1 MKKSKL
7 LFVGIFIL
15 SGFCSSVS
23 AVDFEVKIGDA
34 IHNKKLPSASG
45 MTAWENQYFVAG
57 DDSPYLYTVDK
68 NYNIIN
74 KLLLKDFPVEKNG
87 RIKKNIKPDYEA
99 MSLLNWKGKTWNMII
114 GSGSKSGVRET
125 AYLIAIDGNNEKI
138 EQDLSPLYR
147 GFVAKAKFTDNQSL
161 NIEALAVAD
170 DKVYFFNRGNPG
182 KNIIFQTDLNDVIAY
197 MTGKEKSLTNIKK
210 YEVIL
215 PEIDGVKSGFS
226 GAEFWP
232 QLNSLVYTAS
242 VENSDSA
249 YADGKILGSFIGL
262 IPLAQLQNE
271 QVIDLKSSA
280 QLITKQGKAVL
291 TKVESLS
298 FLKTDQNLATGA
310 LVSDNDDGSSVFFDA
325 TLTIAKQ

>member
-1 MKKSKL
+1 MKRNKL
-7 LFVGIFIL
+7 LLISLFVL
-15 SGFCSSVS
+15 SGFLTSVS
-23 AVDFEVKIGDA
+23 AADFEVKIGNA

-45 MTAWENQYFVAG
+45 MTAWKNKYFVVG

-68 NYNIIN
+68 NFTISG
-74 KLLLKDFPVEKNG
+74 KFLLKDFPVEKNG

-99 MSLLNWKGKTWNMII
+99 MSLLNWQGKTWNMII
-114 GSGSKSGVRET
+114 GSGSKADVRET
-125 AYLIAIDGNNEKI
+125 AYLLAMDESHKKI
-138 EQDLSPLYR
+138 EQDLSQLYR
-147 GFVAKAKFTDNQSL
+147 EFVAKANFTDNQTL
-161 NIEALAVAD
+161 NIEALAVTG

-182 KNIIFQTDLNDVIAY
+182 RNIIFQTDLKDVMAY
-197 MTGKEKSLTNIKK
+197 MTGKEKSLSNIKK
-210 YEVIL
+210 HEVLL

-226 GAEFWP
+226 GAELWP

-262 IPLAQLQNE
+262 IPLASLQNE
-271 QVIDLKSSA
+271 QVIDLRSSA

-298 FLKTDQNLATGA
+298 FLKTDQNRATGA
-310 LVSDNDDGSSVFFDA
+310 LVSDNDDGSSVFFNV
-325 TLTIAKQ
+325 TLIKK